1 MLPGLPNPE
10 LEDPDRRRIR
20 SGVELVTSSTGTI
33 PSEHTYVVPRARVML
48 QHSTLAGLM
57 SQEHPVFA

>member
-10 LEDPDRRRIR
+10 LEDPYRWPRRR
-20 SGVELVTSSTGTI
+20 VELVTSSTGTI
-33 PSEHTYVVPRARVML
+33 PFEHTHVVPRARVML